1 MLRVS
6 WNLTHFGGRMNKFK
20 LIVTDLDYTL
30 LRDDKSVS
38 SYTLEV
44 FRKCKEKNLLTAIA
58 TGRMVPSAREYIDML
73 KPDFEITN
81 DGALT
86 VRRGEIIH
94 VNELPKELIERL
106 LRTILANDKETDIFV
121 STTDE
126 TFWNQKF
133 NALNPPFSDFKHND
147 YLAPW
152 DRNAIKIV
160 SRILDEKLAEELGQ
174 SQEYKLLP
182 YRGES
187 RYAILN
193 KIASKG
199 KAIRNISEMYG
210 IELNE
215 IIAFGDDYND
225 VEMLQECGTGVA
237 VANSIEDVLKV
248 ADYVTKSNEEDG
260 VADFIE
266 RYALT

>member
-1 MLRVS
+1 M
-6 WNLTHFGGRMNKFK
+6 KFK
-20 LIVTDLDYTL
+20 LIVTDLDHTL

-58 TGRMVPSAREYIDML
+58 TGRMVPSAKKYIDML

-86 VRRGEIIH
+86 VHHGKIIH
-94 VNELPKELIERL
+94 VDELPKALIERL
-106 LRTILANDKETDIFV
+106 LRTILSNDKETDIFV
-121 STTDE
+121 STMRE

-133 NALNPPFSDFKHND
+133 DSLNPPFSDFKYND
-147 YLAPW
+147 YLNPL

-160 SRILDEKLAEELGQ
+160 ARILDEKLAEELGQ
-174 SQEYKLLP
+174 SQEYKMLP

-193 KIASKG
+193 NSASKG
-199 KAIRNISEMYG
+199 KAIRNISEIFG

-215 IIAFGDDYND
+215 IISFGDDYND
-225 VEMLQECGTGVA
+225 VEMIQECGTGVA
-237 VANSIEDVLKV
+237 VANSIEDVLEV

-266 RYALT
+266 RYVLR

>member
-1 MLRVS
+1 M
-6 WNLTHFGGRMNKFK
+6 KFK
-20 LIVTDLDYTL
+20 LIVTDLDHTL

-44 FRKCKEKNLLTAIA
+44 FQRCKEKNLLTAIA
-58 TGRMVPSAREYIDML
+58 TGRMVPSARQYIDML

-86 VRRGEIIH
+86 VHHSEIIH
-94 VNELPKELIERL
+94 VNELPKDLIERL
-106 LRTILANDKETDIFV
+106 LRTILANDKDTDIFV
-121 STTDE
+121 STTVE

-133 NALNPPFSDFKHND
+133 NALNPPFSDFKYND
-147 YLAPW
+147 YRAPW

-160 SRILDEKLAEELGQ
+160 ARILDEKLANELGQ
-174 SQEYKLLP
+174 SQEYKMLP

-193 KIASKG
+193 KSASKG
-199 KAIRNISEMYG
+199 KAIRNISEVFG

-215 IIAFGDDYND
+215 IIAFGDDSND
-225 VEMLQECGTGVA
+225 IEMVQECGTGVA

-248 ADYVTKSNEEDG
+248 ADYVTKSNDEDG
-260 VADFIE
+260 VADFVE
-266 RYALT
+266 RYVLK

>member
-1 MLRVS
+1 
-6 WNLTHFGGRMNKFK
+6 MNKIK
-20 LIVTDLDYTL
+20 LIVTDLDHTL
-30 LRDDKSVS
+30 LRDDSSVS

-44 FRKCKEKNLLTAIA
+44 LRKCKEKNLLTAIA
-58 TGRMVPSAREYIDML
+58 TGRMVPSAKKYIDLL

-86 VRRGEIIH
+86 VRHGEIIH

-106 LRTILANDKETDIFV
+106 LRTILSKDNDTDIFV
-121 STTDE
+121 STTRE

-133 NALNPPFSDFKHND
+133 DSLNPPFSDFKYND
-147 YLAPW
+147 YRAPW

-160 SRILDEKLAEELGQ
+160 ARILDEMLANELSQ
-174 SQEYKLLP
+174 SKEYKILP

-193 KIASKG
+193 KSASKG
-199 KAIRNISEMYG
+199 KAIRNISEKFG

-225 VEMLQECGTGVA
+225 VEMIQECGTGVA
-237 VANSIEDVLKV
+237 VANSIEDLLKV
-248 ADYVTKSNEEDG
+248 ADYVSKSNEEDG

-266 RYALT
+266 RYVLVY